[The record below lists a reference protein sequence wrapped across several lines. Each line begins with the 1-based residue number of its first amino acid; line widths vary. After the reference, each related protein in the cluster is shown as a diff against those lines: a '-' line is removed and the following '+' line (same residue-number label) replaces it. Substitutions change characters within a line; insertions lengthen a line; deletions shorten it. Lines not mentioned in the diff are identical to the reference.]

1 MWRRALLGLLLFGA
15 GLSAAPYTPPVE
27 PEPKASPNAWFA
39 KRAGAAIWCAF
50 SSRKAADA
58 ALASGDYDTDE
69 RAIIWHNGARIQAI
83 MVANESEEAFADD
96 VYYLDRSQRVTRMVR
111 TGHDVDDPLFSV
123 TFMPDWTGRLVLTP
137 AAREA
142 VRLMEQ
148 ADYEPP
154 SSNGRNMRAT
164 LGCRS
169 AASSRCGRTCRSGED
184 AHRPRPDFT
193 APADSR

>member
-1 MWRRALLGLLLFGA
+1 LLGLLLFGA
-15 GLSAAPYTPPVE
+15 GLNAAPYAPPVE
-27 PEPKASPNAWFA
+27 PEPKASPTAWFA

-69 RAIIWHNGARIQAI
+69 RAMIWHDGARIQAI
-83 MVANESEEAFADD
+83 MVANESEDAFADD
-96 VYYLDRSQRVTRMVR
+96 VYYLDGGQRISRMVR

-137 AAREA
+137 AAREV

-148 ADYEPP
+148 AEYEPHIIEWP
-154 SSNGRNMRAT
+154 KYSSFTRMPFRSLIALRPNVSIRRA
-164 LGCRS
+164 C
-169 AASSRCGRTCRSGED
+169 
-184 AHRPRPDFT
+184 
-193 APADSR
+193 APAEP